1 MSIILPTQKRAPL
14 AENPKRLIIFSK
26 PKVGKTELVSDLPNN
41 LILDLEEGSKFLN
54 CMSLNITNLNELR
67 EVCGAIYEAR
77 MKGEISYDYVTIDT
91 ISRLEEWVVWEAT
104 EAYMQTTIG
113 KNFNRFSDED
123 QRAGLGVRGE
133 IKPRSLWQSVLE
145 LPNGA
150 GYGPFRN
157 HFLKWLNVFDK
168 LAPHIILVAHIKDKY
183 VQDQGKEVIANTI
196 DLMGKLSSITAS
208 LCDAIGYI
216 YRDHKNNQN
225 MISFKSKA
233 EIESGSRIERLLQ
246 EEFPISKK
254 VDGKLITYWNKI
266 YITSNN

>member
-1 MSIILPTQKRAPL
+1 MIELPKTRRGPIAL
-14 AENPKRLIIFSK
+14 NPKRLIIFSK

-41 LILDLEEGSKFLN
+41 LILDLEEGTKFVE
-54 CMSLNITNLNELR
+54 CMSMNIENLDHLKK
-67 EVCGAIYEAR
+67 VCEAIYLA
-77 MKGEISYDYVTIDT
+77 KVNGEHSYDYLTIDT

-104 EAYMQTTIG
+104 ESYMNTAIG
-113 KNFNRFSDED
+113 KNFNRYTDLD
-123 QRAGLGVRGE
+123 QQQGLGVKGE
-133 IKPRSLWQSVLE
+133 LKPRTMWQSILE

-168 LAPHIILVAHIKDKY
+168 LAPNIILVAHIKDKY

-208 LCDAIGYI
+208 LADAIGYI
-216 YRDHKNNQN
+216 YRDHKNNRN
-225 MISFKSKA
+225 MITFKSKA

-246 EEFPISKK
+246 EEFPISEKK
-254 VDGKLITYWNKI
+254 DGKLITHWDKI
-266 YITSNN
+266 YVSQA